1 MAERKVGKVFYWHNL
16 SPMLSIFRFRP
27 ELGSQFPEYQ
37 AGQYIAL
44 RREDCKLT
52 KPVAGSDG
60 SVQYVPDLDEQGR
73 QKRGPITHSYSI
85 SSAPAETQTKGHIEC
100 YIILETDQEGNPG
113 RLTES
118 LFRIDPEGDNEI
130 TYFYRIA
137 GDFTLKKRAVG
148 FQSVLLVGTGT
159 GLAPF
164 ASMIKQLHHESSQ
177 AKSDGIQYTLL
188 HTNRTYQELA
198 YHEELLAIEASQK
211 FDFAYIPSVSRPT
224 SSDFNDPRMGKGRAN
239 NLLREIFEMPL
250 KEEQALQEA
259 AQRGEDISSA
269 KAALEKTVRPVLP
282 KHLSRKALQERFN
295 PSRTVILTCG
305 NPLSMADI
313 QFTAEAN
320 QIRFEKEDW

>member
-1 MAERKVGKVFYWHNL
+1 MVERKVGTVFYWHNL
-16 SPMLSIFRFRP
+16 SPILSIFRFRP
-27 ELGSQFPEYQ
+27 ELDSQFPAYE

-52 KPVAGSDG
+52 EPVVGPDG

-85 SSAPAETQTKGHIEC
+85 SSAPAETKTNGHIEC

-137 GDFTLKKRAVG
+137 GDFTLKKRASG

-164 ASMIKQLHHESSQ
+164 ASMIKQLHHDASEV
-177 AKSDGIQYTLL
+177 KNDGVQYTLL
-188 HTNRTYQELA
+188 HTNRTNRELA
-198 YHEELLAIEASQK
+198 YHEELLAIEPAQK
-211 FDFAYIPSVSRPT
+211 FEFVYIPSVSRPA
-224 SSDFNDPRMGKGRAN
+224 SSDFSSARMGKGRAN

-250 KEEQALQEA
+250 KEEQALKEA
-259 AQRGEDISSA
+259 AQRGEDTSMA

-282 KHLSRKALQERFN
+282 KHL
-295 PSRTVILTCG
+295 
-305 NPLSMADI
+305 
-313 QFTAEAN
+313 
-320 QIRFEKEDW
+320 

>member
-1 MAERKVGKVFYWHNL
+1 
-16 SPMLSIFRFRP
+16 MLSIFRFRP
-27 ELGSQFPEYQ
+27 ELGGRFPDYQ

-52 KPVAGSDG
+52 KAVVGPDG
-60 SVQYVPDLDEQGR
+60 TVQYLPDLDEHGN

-85 SSAPAETQTKGHIEC
+85 SSAPAETQSKGHVEC
-100 YIILETDQEGNPG
+100 YIILETDEEGSPG

-118 LFRIDPEGDNEI
+118 LFRIDPEGDNQI

-137 GDFTLKKRAVG
+137 GDFTLQKRAVG

-164 ASMIKQLHHESSQ
+164 ASMIKQLHHEFSQ
-177 AKSDGIQYTLL
+177 GKSDGVQYTLL
-188 HTNRTYQELA
+188 HTNRTYRELA

-211 FDFAYIPSVSRPT
+211 FDFVYIPSVSRPT
-224 SSDFNDPRMGKGRAN
+224 SSDLDNPGMGKGRAN

-259 AQRGEDISSA
+259 AGRAEDTSKA
-269 KAALEKTVRPVLP
+269 KAALEMTVRPILP
-282 KHLSRKALQERFN
+282 QHLSRKALQERLN

-305 NPLSMADI
+305 NPLAMADI
-313 QFTAEAN
+313 QFTAQAN
-320 QIRFEKEDW
+320 RIRFEKEDW

>member
-1 MAERKVGKVFYWHNL
+1 MAERKVGTVFYWQNL
-16 SPMLSIFRFRP
+16 TPMLSIFRFRP
-27 ELGSQFPEYQ
+27 EQGSQFPEYQ

-52 KPVAGSDG
+52 KAVVGSDG
-60 SVQYVPDLDEQGR
+60 TVQYVPDLDEHGR

-85 SSAPAETQTKGHIEC
+85 SSAPVETLDRGHVEC

-118 LFRIDPEGDNEI
+118 LFRIDPEEDNQV

-137 GDFTLKKRAVG
+137 GDFTLRKRAAG
-148 FQSVLLVGTGT
+148 FSSVLLVGTGT

-164 ASMIKQLHHESSQ
+164 VSMIKQLHHEASMG
-177 AKSDGIQYTLL
+177 KDDGVQYTLI
-188 HTNRTYQELA
+188 HTNRTHGELA
-198 YHEELLAIEASQK
+198 YHEELLSIEASQK
-211 FDFAYIPSVSRPT
+211 FDFMYVPSVSRPT
-224 SSDFNDPRMGKGRAN
+224 SNDFHNPRMGKGRAN

-250 KEEQALQEA
+250 KEEQALREA
-259 AQRGEDISSA
+259 SRRGKDTSKE
-269 KAALEKTVRPVLP
+269 KAALDKTVRPILP
-282 KHLSRKALQERFN
+282 GHLSRKVLQERIR

-305 NPLSMADI
+305 NPLSMSDI
-313 QFTAEAN
+313 QFAAESN

>member
-1 MAERKVGKVFYWHNL
+1 MVERKVGTVFYWHNL
-16 SPMLSIFRFRP
+16 SPILSIFRFRP
-27 ELGSQFPEYQ
+27 ELGGRFPDYQ

-52 KPVAGSDG
+52 KAVVGPDG
-60 SVQYVPDLDEQGR
+60 TVQYLPDLDEHGN

-85 SSAPAETQTKGHIEC
+85 SSAPAETQSKGHIEC
-100 YIILETDQEGNPG
+100 YIILETDEEGSPG

-118 LFRIDPEGDNEI
+118 LFRIDPEGDNQI

-137 GDFTLKKRAVG
+137 GDFTLQKRAAG

-164 ASMIKQLHHESSQ
+164 VSMIKQLHHEFSQ
-177 AKSDGIQYTLL
+177 GKSDGVQYTLL
-188 HTNRTYQELA
+188 HTNRTYRELA

-211 FDFAYIPSVSRPT
+211 FDFVYIPSVSRPA
-224 SSDFNDPRMGKGRAN
+224 SSDLDNPRMGKGRAN

-250 KEEQALQEA
+250 KEEQTLQEA
-259 AQRGEDISSA
+259 AGRAEDTSKA
-269 KAALEKTVRPVLP
+269 RAALEKTVRPILP
-282 KHLSRKALQERFN
+282 QHLSRKALQERFN

-305 NPLSMADI
+305 NPLAMADI
-313 QFTAEAN
+313 QFTAQAN
-320 QIRFEKEDW
+320 QIRFEKEEW